1 MLDLFFPGR
10 SVAFESSLAP
20 EEIAHRL
27 QREITAPASP
37 LFDRRTQ
44 LFQGNFA
51 DGRFHMMRIVKG
63 RNSFNPVIRGQVSPV
78 AGGTRIEAQLQLH
91 PLVIGFLAILTVI
104 ASRIASIAAPEV
116 LAMPGAGMAGGLGA
130 LLLLVMLCAAIANV
144 EAGKTLK
151 LLSGV
156 LGTPPTQRR

>member
-1 MLDLFFPGR
+1 MCTHQ
-10 SVAFESSLAP
+10 LAP
-20 EEIAHRL
+20 ALVSVHRRQEKKCPHRCCAHRHRL
-27 QREITAPASP
+27 PTTTHLLLSISLTEA
-37 LFDRRTQ
+37 F
-44 LFQGNFA
+44 
-51 DGRFHMMRIVKG
+51 
-63 RNSFNPVIRGQVSPV
+63 

-130 LLLLVMLCAAIANV
+130 LLLLVMLFAAIANV
-144 EAGKTLK
+144 EASKTLK

-156 LGTPPTQRR
+156 IGTPPTQRP